1 MADSSEA
8 VATRRTIPKAYI
20 FWLLGFVGA
29 GGIHRIYAGKYATGI
44 LWLMTGGLFGIG
56 QLIDLAL
63 IPDMIAARNR
73 RKEPQSNIANPST
86 SNRLQGRAL
95 MRRII
100 QLAEQRQGVLTA
112 TAAIAAIDADLDD
125 IEAAFR
131 ELELRGY
138 AYGENHP
145 VTGAVQYRFASL
157 FQQSILQTA

>member
-1 MADSSEA
+1 MASSSEA
-8 VATRRTIPKAYI
+8 LATRRTIPKAYI

-29 GGIHRIYAGKYATGI
+29 GGIHRIYAGKYVTGI

-63 IPDMIAARNR
+63 IPDMIAARNNR
-73 RKEPQSNIANPST
+73 EPNSGHEPAGPAP
-86 SNRLQGRAL
+86 LQGKAL
-95 MRRII
+95 MRRIV
-100 QLAEQRQGVLTA
+100 QEAEHRQGVLTA
-112 TAAIAAIDADLDD
+112 TAAIAAIDADMDD

-145 VTGAVQYRFASL
+145 ITGAVQYRFAEL
-157 FQQSILQTA
+157 EAAQTVGIA